1 LSKDI
6 SKIASIWKSLKASGI
21 IVTYDYNIAKNIGD
35 SDMVAY
41 LDSMRD
47 RRGEKVEDAY
57 IAIDSFGQAEVFSV
71 DNKIKQVVEE
81 ELRKNGV
88 TLRIVKVMTG

>member
-1 LSKDI
+1 LSRDI

-21 IVTYDYNIAKNIGD
+21 IVTYDYNTAKNIGD

-71 DNKIKQVVEE
+71 SKEIKQKVED
-81 ELRKNGV
+81 ELRKNGI
-88 TLRIVKVMTG
+88 TLRIIKMM